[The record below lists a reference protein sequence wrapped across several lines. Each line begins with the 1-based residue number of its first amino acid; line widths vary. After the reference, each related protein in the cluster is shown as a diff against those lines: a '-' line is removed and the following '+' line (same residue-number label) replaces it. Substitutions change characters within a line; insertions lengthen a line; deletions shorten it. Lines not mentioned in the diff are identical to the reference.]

1 MAVNNIHDPRRAT
14 RRFFIFVAVLFPLLV
29 LIGFA
34 RTYYLRAFLD
44 GPPVPTLLVHIH
56 GLVMTAW
63 IVLFA
68 AQVWLIS
75 SRRIRVHQKLGIAGV
90 VLGIVI
96 IVVGLLTAVA
106 SAARGGG
113 VAGIPPLAFL
123 AVPFFDIVVFAILL
137 AGAVYYRKR
146 PANHKRLILL
156 TFLNFLPPAVARIP
170 IESLQ
175 ALGPIWFFGFPDVL
189 AIIFVI
195 VDTWRH
201 KKLNKIFLAGAL
213 LMIVSHPLRL
223 MLSGTEAWLRF
234 ATWITNLSA

>member
-1 MAVNNIHDPRRAT
+1 MAVNNIQDPRRAT

-29 LIGFA
+29 LLGFA

-44 GPPVPTLLVHIH
+44 GPPVPTLLVHLH

-68 AQVWLIS
+68 TQVWLIS
-75 SRRIRVHQKLGIAGV
+75 SRRIRLHQKLGIAGV
-90 VLGIVI
+90 FLGIVI

-113 VAGIPPLAFL
+113 VPGIPPLAFL

-137 AGAVYYRKR
+137 AGAVYYRR
-146 PANHKRLILL
+146 QPANHKRLILL
-156 TFLNFLPPAVARIP
+156 TILNFLPPAVARIP
-170 IESLQ
+170 IVSLQ
-175 ALGPIWFFGFPDVL
+175 SLGPIWFFGFPDIL
-189 AIIFVI
+189 AVIFVI

-201 KKLNKIFLAGAL
+201 KKLNKVFLAGTL

-234 ATWITNLSA
+234 ATWITS